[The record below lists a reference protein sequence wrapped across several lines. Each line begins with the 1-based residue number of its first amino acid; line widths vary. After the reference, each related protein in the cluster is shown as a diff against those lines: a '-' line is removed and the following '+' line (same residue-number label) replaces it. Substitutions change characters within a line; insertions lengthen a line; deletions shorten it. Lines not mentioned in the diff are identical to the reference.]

1 MFYTLQLILEITG
14 TEKTEDLFMESKV
27 LDFQILNRVLMFFK
41 NTHKKTKKQKNTRFN
56 LILTNL
62 ITKNGTI
69 FVKLIK

>member
-1 MFYTLQLILEITG
+1 
-14 TEKTEDLFMESKV
+14 MESKV

-41 NTHKKTKKQKNTRFN
+41 NTHKKTKKQKNARFN